1 MHILAPV
8 FQPGNN
14 DSEVKVKKT
23 VLAVLAILSI
33 AVLALPVLAHHGTGI
48 SYDMNKESSV
58 KGVITKFAWANPHS
72 QLYFDVKD
80 AKGNVEH
87 WAAEM
92 RAPGNLIA
100 SGYTRKALMDK
111 LAPGKEITVWGN
123 PSKVGAPVMVFIK
136 ATLADGYCV
145 CEDAGGGRGTNDT
158 RPGRTNAGPE
168 QQ

>member
-1 MHILAPV
+1 MKNIALVVIVSLLAISVPV
-8 FQPGNN
+8 F
-14 DSEVKVKKT
+14 
-23 VLAVLAILSI
+23 
-33 AVLALPVLAHHGTGI
+33 AHHGTGI
-48 SYDMNKESSV
+48 SYDEAKVSTQ

-80 AKGNVEH
+80 AKGNVQH

-111 LAPGKEITVWGN
+111 LAPGKEITVSGN

-136 ATLADGYCV
+136 AVLADGYCV
-145 CEDAGGGRGTNDT
+145 CNDAGGGK
-158 RPGRTNAGPE
+158 AGKE
-168 QQ
+168 

>member
-1 MHILAPV
+1 
-8 FQPGNN
+8 
-14 DSEVKVKKT
+14 VKKT
-23 VLAVLAILSI
+23 VLVVLAILSLT
-33 AVLALPVLAHHGTGI
+33 ALTLPVLAHHGTGI

-100 SGYTRKALMDK
+100 SGYTRKALMEK
-111 LAPGKEITVWGN
+111 LAPGKEVTVYGN

-136 ATLADGYCV
+136 AQLADGYCV
-145 CEDAGGGRGTNDT
+145 CEDAGGGRSTSDT
-158 RPGRTNAGPE
+158 RPGRAGGGQE
-168 QQ
+168 